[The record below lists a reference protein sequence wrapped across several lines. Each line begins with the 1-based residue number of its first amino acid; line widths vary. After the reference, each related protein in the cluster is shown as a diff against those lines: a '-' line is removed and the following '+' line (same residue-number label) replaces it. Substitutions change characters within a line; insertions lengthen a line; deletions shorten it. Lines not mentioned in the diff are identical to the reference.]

1 MSSRLVPRIARSSL
15 GGLFRRLVA
24 VSISVGSV
32 RTAGAAEPPAAAPAA
47 APAASVT
54 ARTFDAGLERVIQTG
69 CAEGTD
75 DVAFGRGDLS
85 DEERAVRDH
94 ILRLCAGVRQR
105 ERPSLSVERDRSGR
119 ARLIFFGAVY
129 GVVAGL
135 EAEYAG
141 HIDFSE
147 PRYYV
152 LPPLGG
158 MTLGLAIAVFG
169 TRDGDVTAG
178 QAWTVMSGFDY
189 GTYLGWLWA
198 TGASADS
205 HDSAAVALATGLTG
219 GFGAITA
226 AKLLRPSQGDAE
238 IFRSGGLW
246 GAAAG
251 FYSAFLFAGHTSGLS
266 LDGAAETTA
275 AGMTFGLLTGAMVA
289 RNTDLSRA
297 RVLIIDTGGL
307 VGSLVGMSGVW
318 LVRGRELDARF
329 FGGGGILGLV
339 TGLIVASLATRGWHE
354 HDGPLVASTATRGP
368 VAVSL
373 PEMSEPGRA
382 QSFPWHVTVPLW
394 AGTF

>member
-1 MSSRLVPRIARSSL
+1 VPRIA
-15 GGLFRRLVA
+15 
-24 VSISVGSV
+24 
-32 RTAGAAEPPAAAPAA
+32 PPS
-47 APAASVT
+47 ASVSS
-54 ARTFDAGLERVIQTG
+54 AAFDAGLERVLETR
-69 CAEGTD
+69 CTEGMD
-75 DVAFGRGDLS
+75 GAVFARGDLS
-85 DEERAVRDH
+85 DEQRAVRDH
-94 ILRLCAGVRQR
+94 VLRSCARLRQR
-105 ERPSLSVERDRSGR
+105 EKLSLSGDPDRSGR

-135 EAEYAG
+135 EAEYAA
-141 HIDFSE
+141 HVDFTE

-152 LPPLGG
+152 LPPLAG
-158 MTLGLAIAVFG
+158 MTLSLAVAVLG
-169 TRDGDVTAG
+169 TRDGEVTAG
-178 QAWTVMSGFDY
+178 QAWTVISGFDY

-266 LDGAAETTA
+266 GDGLAEATA
-275 AGMTFGLLTGAMVA
+275 AGMSFGLVTGAMVA
-289 RNTDLSRA
+289 RQTDLSRA

-307 VGSLVGMSGVW
+307 VGSLVGMSAVW
-318 LVRGRELDARF
+318 LARGRELDARF
-329 FGGGGILGLV
+329 FGGGGIVGLV
-339 TGLIVASLATRGWHE
+339 AGLTTASLLTRGWRDDE
-354 HDGPLVASTATRGP
+354 GPLVASTPPSDPIPLMFDPRMP
-368 VAVSL
+368 QRL
-373 PEMSEPGRA
+373 PWRP
-382 QSFPWHVTVPLW
+382 TVPVW